1 MFINELS
8 QWYVFSQLAGNQ
20 KERNSL
26 AEGVRMQNLENKL
39 SPVLQRYV
47 EQHFVGYYIISDIT
61 SKAYTTT
68 QLPLEVTKKNQ
79 MKISEKCLIIYSSTC
94 NLYQLYFI
102 AMGTEYK
109 TCQNYLNYILWV
121 ISVVLLIKSG

>member
-1 MFINELS
+1 
-8 QWYVFSQLAGNQ
+8 
-20 KERNSL
+20 
-26 AEGVRMQNLENKL
+26 MQNLENKL

-109 TCQNYLNYILWV
+109 TCQNYLNYILC
-121 ISVVLLIKSG
+121 IIFVVLLIKSG

>member
-79 MKISEKCLIIYSSTC
+79 MKISEKCSTC

-109 TCQNYLNYILWV
+109 TCQNYL
-121 ISVVLLIKSG
+121 